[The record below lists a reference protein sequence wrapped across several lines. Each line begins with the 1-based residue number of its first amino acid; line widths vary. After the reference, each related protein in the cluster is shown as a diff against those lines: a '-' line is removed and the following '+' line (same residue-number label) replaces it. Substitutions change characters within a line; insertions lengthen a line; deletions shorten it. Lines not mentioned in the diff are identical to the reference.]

1 MNVMG
6 CSVVSVTSVRIK
18 QTEQAKRRKDMF
30 KSFSM
35 ELAGRTLTVEIGKV
49 CAQANGAAFM
59 RYGDT
64 TVLSTAT
71 ASEKPRE
78 GIDFFPLSVEF
89 EEKMYAV
96 GKIPGG
102 FNKREGKA
110 SENAVLT
117 SRVIDRP
124 MRPLFPKDYRNDVT
138 LNNMV
143 MSVDPECRP
152 EIVAMLGAAIAT
164 TISDIP
170 FDGPCAMTQMGMI
183 DGEFIVNP
191 SQKQWDEGDLKLTV
205 ASTSQ
210 KVIMIEAGANE
221 IPEDKMIKAIYKCHE
236 VNQTLIAFI
245 NQIVAEVGKP
255 KHEYTSCAIPEEMF
269 AAIKELVP
277 PEEMEEA
284 VFTDEKQVREE
295 NINKITERLE
305 EAFAENEEWLAILG
319 EAIYQYEK
327 KTVRKMILKDH
338 KRPDGRA
345 INEIRPLSAEV
356 DLIPRVHGSAMFKR
370 GQTQICDVVTLA
382 PLSEVQ
388 KIDGLDE
395 NITEKRY
402 MHQYN
407 FPSYSVGETKV
418 SRGPGRREIG
428 HGALAE
434 RALIPVLPSVDEFP
448 YAIRAVSE
456 TFESNGSTSMAS
468 TCASCMSLMAAGVPI
483 KKMVAGISCGLVT
496 GETDDDYLVLT
507 DIQGLEDFFGDM
519 DFKVTG
525 THDGITAIQMDI
537 KIHGLTRPIVE
548 EAIRRT
554 REARLYIMDEVMSKA
569 IAEPRKEVNV
579 YAPKIEQIVIDP
591 SKIGDVVGQ
600 KGKTINE
607 IIDRTGVKIDI
618 NDDGAVSI
626 CGTDKAKIKEAID
639 MVKIITTDFEEGQI
653 LTGKVVSIK
662 EFGAFLEFAPGKE
675 GMVHISKIAKERINH
690 VEDVLTLG
698 DVVTVI
704 CLGKDKM
711 GRISF
716 SIKDVP
722 ADAGKSANA

>member
-1 MNVMG
+1 MY
-6 CSVVSVTSVRIK
+6 
-18 QTEQAKRRKDMF
+18 
-30 KSFSM
+30 KSYSM
-35 ELAGRTLTVEIGKV
+35 EIGNKTLTVEIGRV
-49 CAQANGAAFM
+49 CAQANGAALM
-59 RYGDT
+59 RYGET

-71 ASEKPRE
+71 ASDKPRD
-78 GIDFFPLSVEF
+78 GIDFFPLSVEY
-89 EEKMYAV
+89 EEKQYAV

-143 MSVDPECRP
+143 MSVDPQCRP
-152 EIVAMLGAAIAT
+152 EITAMLGAAIAAS
-164 TISDIP
+164 ISDIP
-170 FDGPCAMTQMGMI
+170 FDGPCAMTQLGMV
-183 DGEFIVNP
+183 DGQLIVNP
-191 SQKQWDEGDLKLTV
+191 SQQEWDEGDLQLTV
-205 ASTSQ
+205 ASTME

-221 IPEDKMIKAIYKCHE
+221 IPEAKMLEAIYMAHDI
-236 VNQTLIAFI
+236 NQTINAFI
-245 NQIVAEVGKP
+245 NQITAEVGKP

-269 AAIKELVP
+269 AAMKEIVTP
-277 PEEMEEA
+277 AEMEEA
-284 VFTDEKQVREE
+284 VFTDQKQVREE
-295 NINKITERLE
+295 NIRKITEKFE
-305 EAFAENEEWLAILG
+305 EAFAENEEWLAVLA
-319 EAIYQYEK
+319 EAVYQYQK
-327 KTVRKMILKDH
+327 KTVRKMILKDRR
-338 KRPDGRA
+338 RPDGRDMKQ
-345 INEIRPLSAEV
+345 IRPLAAEV
-356 DLIPRVHGSAMFKR
+356 DLIPRVHGSAMFTR
-370 GQTQICDVVTLA
+370 GQTQICDIVTLA

-388 KIDGLDE
+388 KVDGLDE
-395 NITEKRY
+395 NIVLKRY
-402 MHQYN
+402 MHHYN
-407 FPSYSVGETKV
+407 FPSYSVGETKP

-434 RALIPVLPSVDEFP
+434 KALVPVLPSIEEFP

-496 GETDDDYLVLT
+496 GDTDDDYVVLT

-548 EAIRRT
+548 EAIAAT

-569 IAEPRKEVNV
+569 ISEPRKEVAP
-579 YAPKIEQIVIDP
+579 YAPKIIQIQIDP
-591 SKIGDVVGQ
+591 MKIGDVVGQ
-600 KGKTINE
+600 RGKTINE
-607 IIDRTGVKIDI
+607 IIERTGVKIDI
-618 NDDGAVSI
+618 TDDGAVSI
-626 CGTDKAKIKEAID
+626 CGTDRAMMDKAVEMIE
-639 MVKIITTDFEEGQI
+639 IITTNFEAGQI
-653 LTGKVVSIK
+653 FKGKVVSIK
-662 EFGAFLEFAPGKE
+662 EFGAFIEFAPGKE
-675 GMVHISKIAKERINH
+675 GMVHISKLTKGRINH

-698 DVVTVI
+698 DQVTVV

-716 SIKDVP
+716 SMKDVP
-722 ADAGKSANA
+722 KANENKN